1 MFYNLHIP
9 VSYNDMTKIQ
19 ENLMELSFV
28 FQDMLRDRQIMDYDA
43 IGDKILNGNYSP
55 TAYVHE
61 KLCDLA
67 QEFED
72 TWNEEEGNYLCDIN
86 EFARNRIVQIF
97 SGEKENETEQW
108 KQKLVEKCDE
118 KLQLSGYKEY
128 IASNLGKA
136 LEATSFH
143 GCLHD
148 VDNMV
153 HLEKLLGIPVPY
165 DLCDYINTR
174 IDYSVQELSEKKLDF
189 LRELTEDWL
198 EGIRE
203 PIKEPEQ
210 DESELIPVKVPAE
223 LLPEGWMWEQ
233 YIDGSGHLV
242 SPEGACYFG
251 YDMLTKEYVDP
262 LKEKWDDFPDY
273 VSLDEFMKFAEKK
286 ILEYQKSGKLQPEGD
301 MEKKLMQEAA
311 ELHDMWADAA
321 IRLEEANEENKK
333 LREEVQSLKGEK

>member
-1 MFYNLHIP
+1 
-9 VSYNDMTKIQ
+9 
-19 ENLMELSFV
+19 MELSFV
-28 FQDMLRDRQIMDYDA
+28 FQDMLRDKQIMDYDA
-43 IGDKILNGNYSP
+43 IGEKILKGNYSP
-55 TAYVHE
+55 AAYVHE

-67 QEFED
+67 QEFEN
-72 TWNEEEGNYLCDIN
+72 TWNEEEGNYLYDIN
-86 EFARNRIVQIF
+86 EFARKRIAQIF
-97 SGEKENETEQW
+97 SGEKENETDQW
-108 KQKLVEKCDE
+108 RQKLVEKCDE

-128 IASNLGKA
+128 IAGNLGKA

-143 GCLHD
+143 GSLHD

-174 IDYSVQELSEKKLDF
+174 IDYSVQELSENELDF

-203 PIKEPEQ
+203 PIKESEQ

-233 YIDGSGHLV
+233 YIDGSGHLA

-273 VSLDEFMKFAEKK
+273 VSLDEFMIFAEKK

-333 LREEVQSLKGEK
+333 LREEVQCLKGEKRK

>member
-311 ELHDMWADAA
+311 ELHDMWSDAA

>member
-203 PIKEPEQ
+203 PIKESEQ

-311 ELHDMWADAA
+311 ELHDMWSDAA